1 MFCKKVEMFSSC
13 VWFSLKDKLRECV
26 QRGMHTSEQVV
37 GRKPL
42 LQTVLVIGA
51 QNHLKRE
58 KPWTSHSQKCWW
70 ICVRLSLKDN
80 LNECL
85 QCNDQVEES
94 NSRFIH
100 KQVIVSEPAQAW
112 GGRFFSESVPRKLES
127 ESGIF
132 LIHFY
137 YHAWQSYERG
147 HGSINWLNL

>member
-1 MFCKKVEMFSSC
+1 MC
-13 VWFSLKDKLRECV
+13 VIFFERQNAWMCSTRHAHE
-26 QRGMHTSEQVV
+26 RAG
-37 GRKPL
+37 GRKEAS
-42 LQTVLVIGA
+42 VLVIGA

-58 KPWTSHSQKCWW
+58 KPRTSHSQKCWW

-100 KQVIVSEPAQAW
+100 KQVIVSEPSQAW
-112 GGRFFSESVPRKLES
+112 GGRGLPFWNLPHIKSFFSESVPRKLES